1 MRIKTMVFGDLDI
14 SEDKIITFP
23 EGIPGFENLTKF
35 VIIILDQTKPF
46 LWLQAVEED
55 VSIPVISPFEI
66 DGGYSPSVDDGL
78 YEGLRLANEEDL
90 LVLVVAVIPPV
101 VTRMTA
107 NLAAPILINIAENI
121 GRQVLIENGEYP
133 VRYPIFEAIS
143 RQMRKEAVHAGS
155 DPKDQ

>member
-1 MRIKTMVFGDLDI
+1 MRIQTTVFGTLEI
-14 SEDKIITFP
+14 SEDKIITFA

-46 LWLQAVEED
+46 LWLQSVDED

-66 DGGYSPSVDDGL
+66 DKNYSPTVDDGL
-78 YEGLRLANEEDL
+78 YEELRLVREEDL

-107 NLAAPILINIAENI
+107 NLAAPILINIAGNV
-121 GRQVLIENGEYP
+121 GRQALIENGEYP

-143 RQMRKEAVHAGS
+143 RQMRKEAEHAGIDS
-155 DPKDQ
+155 PDQ